1 MIKKVILFVLLCVG
15 AVQAQRGDWPTATP
29 KSVGIDDKALAAFDA
44 EIASGKFGN
53 IDGLTII
60 RHGKL
65 VFERRYPHDYDK
77 IYGED
82 AKKQSPLDAHDPSG
96 PYNYYNSWWHPW
108 YQRGEL
114 HTLQS
119 VSKTI
124 TSIIIGVARTRGD
137 FPDIDTPVMK
147 YFDESKVANADDRKR
162 RMTIRHLLTMSAGLD
177 WNEGLPYSDPK
188 NTGSQMEA
196 TNDWVE
202 YTINRPMAFEPGKTY
217 AYNSGAT
224 QILAYVFRVATG
236 MDIEEYAVRHLFT
249 PLGIKQY
256 FWKRS
261 PSGLVDAEGG
271 IYLRPRDVAKLWYLF
286 LKGGK
291 WDDKQIVSPEWVKD
305 SLTPHMTVSP
315 NAKYG
320 LKWWLY
326 PYGADNKFLAWG
338 GSGFGGQ
345 RPLVLPE
352 YDLVAVYTAWNVN
365 PGPGLNGKDAIG
377 RLTAMITDGP
387 K

>member
-1 MIKKVILFVLLCVG
+1 MLKRAIFFVILCSVV
-15 AVQAQRGDWPTATP
+15 VRAQTSDWPTASP
-29 KSVGIDDKALAAFDA
+29 KSVGIDEKALAAFDA

-65 VFERRYPHDYDK
+65 VFEKRYAHDYDK

-82 AKKQSPLDAHDPSG
+82 AKKTSPLNAHDPSG

-124 TSIIIGVARTRGD
+124 TSIIVGVARTRGD
-137 FPDIDTPVMK
+137 FPDIDTPVMNF
-147 YFDESKVANADDRKR
+147 FDASKVANVDDRKR

-196 TNDWVE
+196 SLDWVA
-202 YTINRPMAFEPGKTY
+202 YTIDRPMAFEPGKTF

-224 QILAYVFRVATG
+224 QILAQVFRVATG
-236 MDIEEYAVRHLFT
+236 MDIEDYAVRYLFT
-249 PLGIKQY
+249 PLGIKQF

-286 LKGGK
+286 LRGGK
-291 WDDKQIVSPEWVKD
+291 WDGKQIVSPEWIKD
-305 SLTPHMTVSP
+305 SLTPHMDLGP

-326 PYGADNKFLAWG
+326 PYGTDNKMLAWSG
-338 GSGFGGQ
+338 NGFGGQ

-352 YDLVAVYTAWNVN
+352 YDMVAVYTAWNVN
-365 PGPGLNGKDAIG
+365 PGPVLRTRDSIDRLVGLVSDRSK
-377 RLTAMITDGP
+377 
-387 K
+387 

>member
-1 MIKKVILFVLLCVG
+1 MTKKVALLVLLFAI
-15 AVQAQRGDWPTATP
+15 AVQAQQADWPTGTP
-29 KSVGIDDKALAAFDA
+29 KSVGIDEKLLAAFDA

-53 IDGLTII
+53 MDGLTII

-65 VFERRYPHDYDK
+65 VFEKKYSRDYDK

-82 AKKQSPLDAHDPSG
+82 AKKQSPLNAHDPSG
-96 PYNYYNSWWHPW
+96 PYNYYSTWWHPW
-108 YQRGEL
+108 YQRGDM

-137 FPDIDTPVMK
+137 FPDIDTPVLK
-147 YFDESKVANADDRKR
+147 FFDESKVSNIDDRKR

-196 TNDWVE
+196 APDWVE
-202 YTINRPMAFEPGKTY
+202 YTINRPMAFEPGKTF

-224 QILAYVFRVATG
+224 QILAQVFRVATG
-236 MDIEEYAVRHLFT
+236 MDIEDYAVRYLFT
-249 PLGIKQY
+249 PLGIKQH

-261 PSGLVDAEGG
+261 PSGLVDSEGG

-291 WDDKQIVSPEWVKD
+291 WEGKQIVSTEWVKD
-305 SLTPHMTVSP
+305 SLTPHMDLGP
-315 NAKYG
+315 AAKYG

-326 PYGADNKFLAWG
+326 PYGADNKMMAWSG
-338 GSGFGGQ
+338 NGFGGQ
-345 RPLVLPE
+345 LPMVLPE
-352 YDLVAVYTAWNVN
+352 YDMVVVYTAWNVN
-365 PGPGLNGKDAIG
+365 PGPGLRRRDAID
-377 RLTAMITDGP
+377 RLVAMIT

>member
-1 MIKKVILFVLLCVG
+1 MKKVILFVLIFVV
-15 AVQAQRGDWPTATP
+15 AAQAQQADWPTATP
-29 KSVGIDDKALAAFDA
+29 KSVGIDEKLLAAFDA
-44 EIASGKFGN
+44 EIASGKYGN
-53 IDGLTII
+53 MDGLTII

-65 VFERRYPHDYDK
+65 VFEKRYPHDYDK
-77 IYGED
+77 IYAD
-82 AKKQSPLDAHDPSG
+82 DVKKQSPLNAHDPSG
-96 PYNYYNSWWHPW
+96 PYNYYSSWWHPW
-108 YQRGEL
+108 YQRGDM

-124 TSIIIGVARTRGD
+124 TSIIFGVARARGD
-137 FPDIDTPVMK
+137 FPDIDTPVLK
-147 YFDESKVANADDRKR
+147 YFDESKVANVDDRKR
-162 RMTIRHLLTMSAGLD
+162 RMTVRHLLTMSAGLD

-196 TNDWVE
+196 APDWVE
-202 YTINRPMAFEPGKTY
+202 YTINRPMAFEPGKQF

-224 QILAYVFRVATG
+224 QILAHVFRVATG
-236 MDIEEYAVRHLFT
+236 MDIEDYAVRYLFT
-249 PLGIKQY
+249 PLGIKQH

-271 IYLRPRDVAKLWYLF
+271 VYLRPSDLAKLWYLF
-286 LKGGK
+286 LQDGK
-291 WDDKQIVSPEWVKD
+291 SDGKQIVTPEWIKD
-305 SLTPHMTVSP
+305 SLRPHMEISP

-326 PYGADNKFLAWG
+326 PYGPDNKYLAWS

-345 RPLVLPE
+345 RPIVLPE
-352 YDLVAVYTAWNVN
+352 YDIVAVYTAWNVN
-365 PGPGLNGKDAIG
+365 PGPAMRTKEAIDRLVGMIKDGK
-377 RLTAMITDGP
+377 